1 MAFFTKIKILLRR
14 NRPSI
19 AHPHG
24 ARHISSHPCADPPLI
39 EASCAIK
46 PPQNTSVEA
55 SRASSLLTLAKA
67 ARGQDAELVYPR
79 LFFCEI
85 ILRTIRVQRP
95 LTIGVL
101 ASFVAG
107 MMSDGI
113 SVRDLNRL
121 LNIDCGEYVSG
132 ALSLDVAF
140 PSRVIS
146 VVRTAIS
153 SETQEEEFATIELS
167 FIDTLSPDNI
177 SSASSPSPSAF
188 ITDEST
194 LVSSTTISPK
204 YSSFQAFDSLYSLS
218 ALPSFPDDTYPTF
231 PLPVTASSSEETP
244 AFPPSDG
251 QLQLRD
257 FDIVRPLGA
266 GGFGT
271 VYHARLKATGGHVA
285 VKVMKKRVGSSR
297 NHLSHSRTGEDV
309 FGPVLR
315 SDDLHTSMGTASL
328 RNCAA
333 GLDELIAMRRSEG
346 IKEVVELLGSWHDSQ
361 NFYLVM
367 PFCPGGDLQ
376 SVLDKRGQL
385 PVEHARFCIADILNG
400 LTALHSRGII
410 HRDIKPANILV
421 GSDGRIK
428 IADLGLAR
436 CFENY
441 ACEFEK
447 SIHPTSGEQ
456 DDLCNDLFS
465 EVTAKGCGTPEYA
478 APELYHGHL
487 YTYGVDIWA
496 LGVMS
501 FKMLFGR
508 SPWDKTDIQS
518 LAKSIMRGTISIEKW
533 ERALYGVPED
543 AELFIRRA
551 LDMDPGTRPTAI
563 RLKSHPFFKPFDWEG
578 LANNTLMA
586 PWIPGACKPFPQETM
601 SPIDVGVPL
610 NTDDDIVPYFNYI
623 SPQLANAPSTLPV
636 LDSSSSS
643 TSLSDYTNCPPLPP
657 LIGYPLDSV
666 PSSASG
672 IHLPSVPYYGEME
685 FPHEG
690 SGLNKPDNV
699 DDYVTNLAHE
709 ESRSLSFSIPNW
721 TTPVGPIEG
730 PRSVPQASLDVM
742 DLVKREDSGSLPFL
756 RYRNPHQDNFL
767 SSHGPTCTDD
777 DPHSTSDSLRDG
789 LSALTDAMYFN
800 PPTLC
805 FSPSSNADTSN
816 DFSPP
821 PIEEESATSPQAESY
836 LPPDDTPDVTLC
848 MLYEAAVVSFPP
860 MQKDLVKECQPPVL
874 DEFNR
879 TSDIT
884 LNAHEYFH
892 NVYFFR
898 DVATSQ
904 CSGFITQQSISSSS
918 FLPPTVTIME
928 LSLSPTNNAPFY
940 CSSPQA
946 TLPILPSWDPFSLV
960 SKRLSIVTVFSCIK
974 RLATTLSNLCR
985 RFIILS

>member
-1 MAFFTKIKILLRR
+1 MAFFAKIKILLRR

-39 EASCAIK
+39 EASCALK

-67 ARGQDAELVYPR
+67 AQGQDAELVYPR

-85 ILRTIRVQRP
+85 LLPTIRVQRP
-95 LTIGVL
+95 LTTGVL
-101 ASFVAG
+101 ASFMAD

-113 SVRDLNRL
+113 SIRDLNRL
-121 LNIDCGEYVSG
+121 LNIDCGEYASG
-132 ALSLDVAF
+132 ILPLDVTV
-140 PSRVIS
+140 PSRIIRVEQ
-146 VVRTAIS
+146 TAIS
-153 SETQEEEFATIELS
+153 PETQEGAFATIELS
-167 FIDTLSPDNI
+167 FIDSLDLDNI
-177 SSASSPSPSAF
+177 SSVSSPSPSAF

-204 YSSFQAFDSLYSLS
+204 YSSYQASDSVYSLS

-231 PLPVTASSSEETP
+231 PLPAVSVSSSLEETS
-244 AFPPSDG
+244 AFPPPDG

-257 FDIVRPLGA
+257 FNIVRPLGA

-271 VYHARLKATGGHVA
+271 VYHARLKMTGGHVA

-297 NHLSHSRTGEDV
+297 NGLPHSSTTGEDV

-315 SDDLHTSMGTASL
+315 SDDQHRSMGTASL

-376 SVLDKRGQL
+376 FLLDKRGQL

-410 HRDIKPANILV
+410 HRDIKPANILI
-421 GSDGRIK
+421 GSDGRMK

-436 CFENY
+436 CFENH

-447 SIHPTSGEQ
+447 SIDPLAASGGQ
-456 DDLCNDLFS
+456 DDLCNGMFS

-518 LAKSIMRGTISIEKW
+518 LAESIMTGTISIEKW

-551 LDMDPGTRPTAI
+551 LDMDPGTRPTAT

-586 PWIPGACKPFPQETM
+586 PWIPGACKPFSQGTM

-610 NTDDDIVPYFNYI
+610 NIDDDIVPYFNYI
-623 SPQLANAPSTLPV
+623 SPQLADAPSTLPV
-636 LDSSSSS
+636 LASS
-643 TSLSDYTNCPPLPP
+643 TSLPDYIHAPPFPP
-657 LIGYPLDSV
+657 LIGYPLDSA

-685 FPHEG
+685 LPHEG

-699 DDYVTNLAHE
+699 DDYVTNLSRE

-721 TTPVGPIEG
+721 GTPAGFDKG
-730 PRSVPQASLDVM
+730 PRSVQQASFDVM
-742 DLVKREDSGSLPFL
+742 NLVGREDSGSLPFL
-756 RYRNPHQDNFL
+756 RYRNHHQDTFPPAH
-767 SSHGPTCTDD
+767 SPPCTEDD
-777 DPHSTSDSLRDG
+777 KHPVSNSLRDSSSSVAHAMYFDPPTPF
-789 LSALTDAMYFN
+789 LSLSNNTDTSNVVSALSIEDESMTSPQTEHPQDNTTDLAVYIVHDTIPVSSHSMPKNLVKEYQPPTLGEVRCTSGITVNTREDFDHGNSSSIGDTSTSGSSSFSSLDSASSIPLVIVTIAEVSSLTDAI
-800 PPTLC
+800 PLC
-805 FSPSSNADTSN
+805 RSS
-816 DFSPP
+816 
-821 PIEEESATSPQAESY
+821 
-836 LPPDDTPDVTLC
+836 LPPSFSASSSLHIFPI
-848 MLYEAAVVSFPP
+848 VSK
-860 MQKDLVKECQPPVL
+860 QTPVL
-874 DEFNR
+874 R
-879 TSDIT
+879 I
-884 LNAHEYFH
+884 
-892 NVYFFR
+892 
-898 DVATSQ
+898 
-904 CSGFITQQSISSSS
+904 
-918 FLPPTVTIME
+918 
-928 LSLSPTNNAPFY
+928 
-940 CSSPQA
+940 
-946 TLPILPSWDPFSLV
+946 
-960 SKRLSIVTVFSCIK
+960 FSCFK
-974 RLATTLSNLCR
+974 KLGTSFSNLR
-985 RFIILS
+985 HRYLL